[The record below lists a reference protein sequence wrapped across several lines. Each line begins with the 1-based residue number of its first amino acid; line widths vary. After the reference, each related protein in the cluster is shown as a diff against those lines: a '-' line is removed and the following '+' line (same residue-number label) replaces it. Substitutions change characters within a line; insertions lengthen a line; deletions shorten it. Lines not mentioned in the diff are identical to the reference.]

1 MKQLN
6 AEGKYTITDDMKEKL
21 VDFVGGY
28 ASQTDTN
35 ARIKDM
41 YEKTGYV
48 LDTHTAVASSVYQ
61 DYKTKTNDDTKTVIA
76 STASPFKF
84 TVSVMNALG
93 MANEGMDD
101 YQMVD
106 KLSEVANVKVPNA
119 VEEIKTAPILHDFVC
134 KKDEMVCEVK
144 SFLGI

>member
-1 MKQLN
+1 MK
-6 AEGKYTITDDMKEKL
+6 TKL

-28 ASQTDTN
+28 ASQDDTN

-41 YEKTGYV
+41 YDKTGYV

-61 DYKTKTNDDTKTVIA
+61 AYRENTKDETKTVIA

-84 TVSVMNALG
+84 TVSVMKALN
-93 MANEGMDD
+93 MAKEGMDD

-106 KLSEVANVKVPNA
+106 ELSKIANVKIPNA
-119 VEEIKTAPILHDFVC
+119 VEEIKTAPILHNYVC